1 MPAQI
6 NMIST
11 RPNTNADFWW
21 TTTDPT
27 VVSIRN
33 GVAAVFQEN
42 NVPSVQTISSD
53 GLTCTMTYTVEQEG
67 AWATLVGQ
75 TKTREP
81 NIITN
86 RRGYHEANNH
96 TLKLE
101 VRGPD
106 NELIKEVQ
114 VVPAP

>member
-33 GVAAVFQEN
+33 GVAAVFEEN

-53 GLTCTMTYTVEQEG
+53 GLTCTMSYTTAQEG
-67 AWATLVGQ
+67 QWVTLVGE
-75 TKTREP
+75 TKTRQP
-81 NIITN
+81 NIIAN

-101 VRGPD
+101 VRGPEG
-106 NELIKEVQ
+106 ELLREVQ

>member
-33 GVAAVFQEN
+33 NVAAIFEEN
-42 NVPSVQTISSD
+42 SVPSTLTTSSD
-53 GLTCTMTYTVEQEG
+53 GLTVTMTYSIEQPG
-67 AWATLVGQ
+67 GWALLVDQ
-75 TKTREP
+75 TKTRTP
-81 NIITN
+81 SLAQN
-86 RRGYHEANNH
+86 RRGYHETNNH

-101 VRGPD
+101 VIALTGER
-106 NELIKEVQ
+106 LQEVQ
-114 VVPAP
+114 IVPAA

>member
-33 GVAAVFQEN
+33 GVAAVFEESN
-42 NVPSVQTISSD
+42 IPSVQTISSD
-53 GLTCTMTYTVEQEG
+53 GLTCTMSYTVEQEG
-67 AWATLVGQ
+67 QWVSIVSE
-75 TKTREP
+75 TKIRQP
-81 NIITN
+81 NIIAN

-101 VRGPD
+101 VRGPES
-106 NELIKEVQ
+106 ELIKEVQ